1 MDKVQRVVQLQLQ
14 LCNLCNF
21 TVPEWSGWIS
31 QTSSNADRH
40 FALSDWVSC
49 SNSTSDYRVCYSPR
63 VSSYVHEVT
72 STLQQTCTLVAVD
85 LAAAKI
91 AYDIIWGNPDKFSK
105 VVIHLGA
112 FHTMCSYMGAL

>member
-1 MDKVQRVVQLQLQ
+1 M
-14 LCNLCNF
+14 
-21 TVPEWSGWIS
+21 
-31 QTSSNADRH
+31 
-40 FALSDWVSC
+40 
-49 SNSTSDYRVCYSPR
+49 
-63 VSSYVHEVT
+63 
-72 STLQQTCTLVAVD
+72 D